1 MKVFINKVKNKKNII
16 ILKFIALTNNDYK
29 INRTQCLYT
38 FDIASKKDH
47 KLSIY
52 SEDCDIQIK

>member
-1 MKVFINKVKNKKNII
+1 VKVFINKVKNKKNII

-29 INRTQCLYT
+29 INRTQCSYN

-47 KLSIY
+47 KLSIC